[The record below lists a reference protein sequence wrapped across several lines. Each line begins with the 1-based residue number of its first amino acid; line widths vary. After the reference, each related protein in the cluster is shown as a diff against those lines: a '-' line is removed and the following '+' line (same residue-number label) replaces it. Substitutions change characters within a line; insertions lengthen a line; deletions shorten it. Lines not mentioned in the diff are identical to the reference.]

1 MPTFCRL
8 SSALI
13 LVTVC
18 TLPAWTLPAVAG
30 DLEGSLRTLKA
41 VGPKGAGN
49 RQAARAWEELAR
61 ANAEQLPAIL
71 AGLDDAG
78 PLAANWIRT
87 AVDAVAQRQL
97 QRGGKL
103 PAAELERFV
112 LDRRHAP
119 RARRLAYEWLLRVD
133 PSAPQ
138 RLLAGMLDDPSLE
151 LRRDAVA
158 VRIEQAAALQ
168 GGATTGRGSVTPE
181 QRDRA
186 VAVYREALTAARDPD
201 QVNLVADRLR
211 TLGLEVDLPRH
222 FGFLVRWKVI
232 GPLDNADEKGF
243 DAVYPPEREL
253 DLKAS
258 YQGKHGEVKWID
270 HVTRDNYGWVDLNK
284 ALVEEKSVVG
294 YATTEFVSKEQHEV
308 ELRAASY
315 NAAKF
320 WLNGKVVYQ
329 RNVNHMGSQMDQ
341 YVIPVVLNPGR
352 NVILVKVCQ
361 NAIKEEWANW
371 WGFQL
376 RVCDANGTAI
386 LSTDRDKPPAAK

>member
-1 MPTFCRL
+1 MRASCRL
-8 SSALI
+8 SSSLI
-13 LVTVC
+13 LLTAWV
-18 TLPAWTLPAVAG
+18 LPACNLPAVAG
-30 DLEGSLRTLKA
+30 DLEALLKTLKA
-41 VGPKGAGN
+41 VGPEGAGN
-49 RQAARAWEELAR
+49 RQAARAWAELAR
-61 ANAEQLPAIL
+61 ADAAQLPAIL

-87 AVDAVAQRQL
+87 AVDTVAQRQL

-119 RARRLAYEWLLRVD
+119 RARRLAYEWLVRVD
-133 PSAPQ
+133 PAVPQ
-138 RLLAGMLDDPSLE
+138 RLLPGMLDDPSLE

-158 VRIEQAAALQ
+158 RRIDEAAALQ
-168 GGATTGRGSVTPE
+168 QSR

-186 VAVYREALTAARDPD
+186 VAVYQEALTAARDPD
-201 QVNLVADRLR
+201 QVDLVADRLR
-211 TLGLEVDLPRH
+211 ELGLEVDLPRH
-222 FGFLVRWKVI
+222 YGFVVRWKVI
-232 GPLDNADEKGF
+232 GPFDNTAEKGF
-243 DAVYPPEREL
+243 DAVYPPEREI

-258 YQGKHGEVKWID
+258 YQGKHGQLKWID
-270 HVTRDNYGWVDLNK
+270 HVTRDKYGWVDLNK

-294 YATTEFVSKEQHEV
+294 YATAELISKGAQDV

-320 WLNGKVVYQ
+320 WLNGKLIYQ

-341 YVIPVVLNPGR
+341 YVVPVVLNPGR

-361 NAIKEEWANW
+361 NAVMEEWANF

-386 LSTDRDKPPAAK
+386 LSSDRDGQPAAK

>member
-1 MPTFCRL
+1 MRTSCRL

-13 LVTVC
+13 LLTAC
-18 TLPAWTLPAVAG
+18 TLPAVAG

-49 RQAARAWEELAR
+49 RQAAQAWEELAR
-61 ANAEQLPAIL
+61 ADAEQLPAIL

-133 PSAPQ
+133 PAAPQ

-158 VRIEQAAALQ
+158 VRIEQAAALEQ
-168 GGATTGRGSVTPE
+168 G

-186 VAVYREALTAARDPD
+186 VAVYQEALTAARDPD

-258 YQGKHGEVKWID
+258 CQGKHGEVKWID

-294 YATTEFVSKEQHEV
+294 YATTEFVSKDRQKV
-308 ELRAASY
+308 ELRSASY

-320 WLNGKVVYQ
+320 WLNGQVVYQ

-361 NAIKEEWANW
+361 NAIMEEWANW

>member
-1 MPTFCRL
+1 MRTFCRL

-13 LVTVC
+13 LVTAC
-18 TLPAWTLPAVAG
+18 TLSAAAG
-30 DLEGSLRTLKA
+30 NLEGLLRTLKA

-49 RQAARAWEELAR
+49 RQAARAWEELAQ
-61 ANAEQLPAIL
+61 ADAEQLPVIL

-87 AVDAVAQRQL
+87 AVDAVAERQL

-133 PSAPQ
+133 PAAPQ
-138 RLLAGMLDDPSLE
+138 RLIAGMLDDPSLE

-158 VRIEQAAALQ
+158 RRIDQAAALE
-168 GGATTGRGSVTPE
+168 GGATTGTTRGGRGFVTPE

-186 VAVYREALTAARDPD
+186 VAVYQEALTAARDPD

-211 TLGLEVDLPRH
+211 KLGLEVDLPRH

-232 GPLDNADEKGF
+232 GPFDNADEKGF
-243 DAVYPPEREL
+243 DAVYPPEREI
-253 DLKAS
+253 DLQAS

-270 HVTRDNYGWVDLNK
+270 HLTRDNYGWVDLNK

-294 YATTEFVSKEQHEV
+294 YAMAEFASKDRQEV

-341 YVIPVVLNPGR
+341 YVVPVALSPGR

-361 NAIKEEWANW
+361 NAIMEEWANW

-376 RVCDANGTAI
+376 RVCDANGTAS
-386 LSTDRDKPPAAK
+386 LSTDRDKQPAAK

>member
-1 MPTFCRL
+1 MRTSCRL
-8 SSALI
+8 SAALI
-13 LVTVC
+13 LLTAWG
-18 TLPAWTLPAVAG
+18 LPTCTLPAVAG
-30 DLEGSLRTLKA
+30 DLEGLLKPLKA
-41 VGPKGAGN
+41 VGPEGAGN
-49 RQAARAWEELAR
+49 TQAARAWEELAR
-61 ANAEQLPAIL
+61 ADAAQLPAIL

-87 AVDAVAQRQL
+87 AADAVAQRHL
-97 QRGGKL
+97 QRGDKL
-103 PAAELERFV
+103 PTAELERFV

-133 PSAPQ
+133 PAAPQ
-138 RLLAGMLDDPSLE
+138 RLLAGMLNDPSLE

-158 VRIEQAAALQ
+158 RRIDEAAAHQ
-168 GGATTGRGSVTPE
+168 QAQ

-186 VAVYREALTAARDPD
+186 VAVYQEALIAARDPD
-201 QVNLVADRLR
+201 QVDLVADRLR
-211 TLGLEVDLPRH
+211 ELGLEVDLPRH

-232 GPLDNADEKGF
+232 GPFDNTDEKGF
-243 DAVYPPEREL
+243 DAVYPPERQF

-258 YQGKHGEVKWID
+258 HQGKHGQLRWID
-270 HVTRDNYGWVDLNK
+270 HVTQDKYGWVDLNK
-284 ALVEEKSVVG
+284 ALVAEKSVVG
-294 YATTEFVSKEQHEV
+294 YATAEFISKGRQEV

-320 WLNGKVVYQ
+320 WLGGKLIYQ

-341 YVIPVVLNPGR
+341 YVVPVVLNPGR

-361 NAIKEEWANW
+361 NAIMEEWANW

-386 LSTDRDKPPAAK
+386 LSTNRDGQPAAK